1 MVASFCTIETVALAW
16 WANLMKR
23 SKRELF
29 LLSACLAAAVFESC
43 SHHEP
48 QAATHEEEKVD
59 IAHADHSGTQSSTTW
74 DAKNAAAYLDQ
85 REDWWMKWPGAQRD
99 HETFCVS
106 CHTVVPY
113 IVSRPALR
121 KVLGEGGPTPEE
133 SLLLA
138 DVTKR
143 IRFWKEVA
151 PFYNDQEDGP
161 HKTAQSRSTEAVLNA
176 FILANYDAQ
185 SGKQSQ
191 DGLAA
196 FVDMWQLQQA
206 DGAAKGSWQWEVF
219 DLKPW
224 ESRGSE
230 YFGAALAAIAVGTA
244 PENYRDTPEIQN
256 NLKML
261 SVYMQRNSAVQSLM
275 NRGALLWASTKLP
288 GLLTAAQKQS
298 IIEDLLAKQ
307 QSDGG
312 WSMLSVAVTW
322 RDLNLESLFGKW
334 KRNDGTPQE
343 VQSDG
348 LATSFI
354 IFASE
359 EAGISRQNSHVNRG
373 LDWLVRNQNK
383 SEGSWTASSL
393 NKRRVPSSNVGHFMS
408 DAATAFAILALT
420 DTNQL
425 DARTY

>member
-1 MVASFCTIETVALAW
+1 
-16 WANLMKR
+16 MKLNR
-23 SKRELF
+23 RGLF
-29 LLSACLAAAVFESC
+29 LLSTCLAAAFFESC
-43 SHHEP
+43 SHREP
-48 QAATHEEEKVD
+48 QALNYEDEKSVL
-59 IAHADHSGTQSSTTW
+59 AQADTQPSTTW
-74 DAKNAAAYLDQ
+74 DAKSAAAYLDQ
-85 REDWWMKWPGAQRD
+85 RETWWMKWPGAERD
-99 HETFCVS
+99 HGTFCVS

-113 IVSRPALR
+113 IISRPALR
-121 KVLGEGGPTPEE
+121 KVLAENGPTPEE
-133 SLLLA
+133 TLLLA
-138 DVTKR
+138 NVTKR
-143 IRFWKEVA
+143 VLLWKEVA

-176 FILANYDAQ
+176 FILANRDAQ
-185 SGKQSQ
+185 SGRLSQ
-191 DGLAA
+191 DGLVA
-196 FVDMWQLQQA
+196 FANMWRLQQA
-206 DGAAKGSWQWEVF
+206 EGEAKGSWLWEVF

-244 PENYRDTPEIQN
+244 PENYRDRPEIQN
-256 NLKML
+256 NRKML
-261 SVYMQRNSAVQSLM
+261 SEYMQRNSTAQSPI
-275 NRGALLWASTKLP
+275 NRAALLWASTKLP
-288 GLLTAAQKQS
+288 GLLTPAQKHS
-298 IIEDLLAKQ
+298 IIEELLAKQ

-312 WSMLSVAVTW
+312 WSMLSVAITW

-359 EAGISRQNSHVNRG
+359 EAGISRQNSHLNRG

-393 NKRRVPSSNVGHFMS
+393 NKRRVPSSNAGRFMS

-425 DARTY
+425 DARTN

>member
-1 MVASFCTIETVALAW
+1 
-16 WANLMKR
+16 
-23 SKRELF
+23 
-29 LLSACLAAAVFESC
+29 
-43 SHHEP
+43 
-48 QAATHEEEKVD
+48 
-59 IAHADHSGTQSSTTW
+59 
-74 DAKNAAAYLDQ
+74 
-85 REDWWMKWPGAQRD
+85 MKWPGAERD
-99 HETFCVS
+99 HGTFCVS

-113 IVSRPALR
+113 IISRPALR
-121 KVLGEGGPTPEE
+121 KVLAENGPTPEE
-133 SLLLA
+133 TLLLA
-138 DVTKR
+138 NVTKR
-143 IRFWKEVA
+143 VLLWKEVA
-151 PFYNDQEDGP
+151 PFYHDQEDGP

-176 FILANYDAQ
+176 FILANCDAQ
-185 SGKQSQ
+185 SGKRSQ
-191 DGLAA
+191 DELAA
-196 FVDMWQLQQA
+196 FANMWQLQQA
-206 DGAAKGSWQWEVF
+206 DGAAKGSWQWEIF

-244 PENYRDTPEIQN
+244 PGNYRDTPEIQN
-256 NLKML
+256 NLTML
-261 SVYMQRNSAVQSLM
+261 SEYLQRNAAAQSLM

-288 GLLTAAQKQS
+288 GLLTAAQKHS
-298 IIEDLLAKQ
+298 IIEELLAKQ

-312 WSMLSVAVTW
+312 WSMLSTAITW

-383 SEGSWTASSL
+383 SEGSWTASSQ
-393 NKRRVPSSNVGHFMS
+393 NKRRIPSSNAGRFMS

-425 DARTY
+425 DARTN